1 MIFAQ
6 LVAKLN
12 HHLIWSFELVNVYLS
27 ILLNLILFLWKTDKM
42 DYYQDLAHWTTPLT
56 SPSARFLRSSF
67 FFACS
72 ESIRAWIWAKLSRVR
87 GLKIGLSS
95 SELPEVS
102 TLILWTQTRI
112 SLRLYKS
119 IEVGECMGAKCEFY
133 VQNFLVWC
141 CSFYTRVV
149 NETIIAYCGKI
160 FCYLIEKLHIFILC
174 WFSEQENLSIFKYIV
189 KVA

>member
-6 LVAKLN
+6 LVAKLYYCY
-12 HHLIWSFELVNVYLS
+12 LIWSFELVNVYLS
-27 ILLNLILFLWKTDKM
+27 ILLNLILFLWKTDSM
-42 DYYQDLAHWTTPLT
+42 DNCQDWAAWTTLT

-102 TLILWTQTRI
+102 TLILWTETRI
-112 SLRLYKS
+112 SLQLYKS
-119 IEVGECMGAKCEFY
+119 IEVGEWMGAKCEFY
-133 VQNFLVWC
+133 VPNFLVWC

-160 FCYLIEKLHIFILC
+160 FCYRMEKLHICILC
-174 WFSEQENLSIFKYIV
+174 WFSEQENLSISIL
-189 KVA
+189 